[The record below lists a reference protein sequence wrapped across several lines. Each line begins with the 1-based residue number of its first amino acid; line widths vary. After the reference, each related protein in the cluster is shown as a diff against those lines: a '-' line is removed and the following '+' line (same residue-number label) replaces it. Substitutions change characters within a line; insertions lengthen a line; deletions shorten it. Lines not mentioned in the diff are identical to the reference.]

1 MSLKEYNKKRDF
13 SKTSEPKGN
22 ERLVKSAK
30 QNLDDSKKTNRSKA
44 NKKDK
49 RKLFVIQYH
58 LARREHYDVR
68 FELNGV
74 LISFAVPKGPS
85 FNIKD
90 KRLAVKVEDHPMEY
104 ANFEGVIPKGEYG
117 GGIVML
123 WDKGEYNALEDFKT
137 GLKKGTLKFEVF
149 AERIKGK
156 WTLIKLKNGLNGDNW
171 LLIKEKDEYAKTTSG
186 ISKFTKSI
194 KSGLTSKQIENKE
207 SVKLVKNPFN
217 KVEPKLAKLV
227 TSFPNDKDYIYEIK
241 FDGYRIITFIENGR
255 VTLKTRNNVDF
266 THKFP
271 EIVKSLEDFSN
282 KKSMVLDGEMIV
294 QDEQGLSNFGM
305 LQSYLKNKDKY
316 SIIYMVF
323 DLISY
328 EGKDLRNLQ
337 LLQRKD
343 KLEKLFEY
351 APLNIQYSEHINNY
365 GQEMFENACNI
376 GLEGV
381 IAKKKNSVYN
391 GKRDDDWLKIKC
403 YRRQEFV
410 IGGYVISS
418 KKEHGISALLLGVY
432 ENNNLIYMGKTG
444 TGINSENAKELKEKF
459 KNLIVEN
466 SPFKNLGKSKEQVV
480 FFKPKLIAEVQFAE
494 VTKDGN
500 LRQASFKGLREDKKA
515 KEVVLEDGNIFKNTN
530 SKYITEKTKA
540 NLKEIENKNIK
551 QTKNKKNKI
560 YVRKIKKSESD
571 IEVKVSN
578 ITITSPDKIVFKK
591 DKIRKIDIINYYEK
605 VSKRMLKYVSNRL
618 LSVVRCHEGLDCFYK
633 KHPNFKSEYLKIKK
647 IKKENKSEDYF
658 YINSKE
664 GIILEA
670 QLGTIEFHI
679 WGSKVDNINKPDLM
693 VFDLDPDEKLDIEK
707 VREGVKDLKSILN
720 QLKLKSFLKTSGGKG
735 YHVVVPFNCKVG
747 FEKFKAFS
755 EKIASIMVEKWPMK
769 YTMNIRKENRKGK
782 ILIDYFRNGK
792 GATSVAPY
800 SLRARDG
807 AKVSM
812 PISWKELDKILPNEI
827 TISMALKRIKKND
840 PWKNFFNINQEIK

>member
-1 MSLKEYNKKRDF
+1 
-13 SKTSEPKGN
+13 
-22 ERLVKSAK
+22 
-30 QNLDDSKKTNRSKA
+30 
-44 NKKDK
+44 
-49 RKLFVIQYH
+49 
-58 LARREHYDVR
+58 
-68 FELNGV
+68 
-74 LISFAVPKGPS
+74 
-85 FNIKD
+85 
-90 KRLAVKVEDHPMEY
+90 
-104 ANFEGVIPKGEYG
+104 
-117 GGIVML
+117 
-123 WDKGEYNALEDFKT
+123 
-137 GLKKGTLKFEVF
+137 
-149 AERIKGK
+149 
-156 WTLIKLKNGLNGDNW
+156 
-171 LLIKEKDEYAKTTSG
+171 
-186 ISKFTKSI
+186 
-194 KSGLTSKQIENKE
+194 
-207 SVKLVKNPFN
+207 
-217 KVEPKLAKLV
+217 
-227 TSFPNDKDYIYEIK
+227 
-241 FDGYRIITFIENGR
+241 
-255 VTLKTRNNVDF
+255 
-266 THKFP
+266 
-271 EIVKSLEDFSN
+271 
-282 KKSMVLDGEMIV
+282 
-294 QDEQGLSNFGM
+294 
-305 LQSYLKNKDKY
+305 
-316 SIIYMVF
+316 
-323 DLISY
+323 
-328 EGKDLRNLQ
+328 
-337 LLQRKD
+337 
-343 KLEKLFEY
+343 
-351 APLNIQYSEHINNY
+351 
-365 GQEMFENACNI
+365 
-376 GLEGV
+376 
-381 IAKKKNSVYN
+381 
-391 GKRDDDWLKIKC
+391 
-403 YRRQEFV
+403 
-410 IGGYVISS
+410 
-418 KKEHGISALLLGVY
+418 
-432 ENNNLIYMGKTG
+432 
-444 TGINSENAKELKEKF
+444 
-459 KNLIVEN
+459 
-466 SPFKNLGKSKEQVV
+466 
-480 FFKPKLIAEVQFAE
+480 
-494 VTKDGN
+494 
-500 LRQASFKGLREDKKA
+500 
-515 KEVVLEDGNIFKNTN
+515 
-530 SKYITEKTKA
+530 
-540 NLKEIENKNIK
+540 
-551 QTKNKKNKI
+551 
-560 YVRKIKKSESD
+560 
-571 IEVKVSN
+571 VKVSN